1 MYALYNTEIIIAK
14 LPIFVKGK
22 MCLNSPNSLNKVTLL
37 CIKFQTYP
45 RRLFYPRR
53 RIGNPQAAQCFTL
66 GLMRKLMTECE
77 KNIHFG

>member
-1 MYALYNTEIIIAK
+1 MNE
-14 LPIFVKGK
+14 
-22 MCLNSPNSLNKVTLL
+22 LL